1 MRILLTNDDGVNARG
16 LKLLE
21 KVARGLSDDIWIVA
35 PTEEQSGAGHSLTL
49 TTPVRLRRHDDRR
62 FSVTGTPTD
71 AVMLALA
78 HVMKDSPPDVIL
90 SGINRGANLAEDV
103 TYSGTVSAAMEGALA
118 GVRSIALSQAYSREG
133 MGDTVP
139 FAAAEAWA
147 ERVLAPLLEFGA
159 EPGTLINV
167 NFPALLPED
176 VKGIRVCRQGLRD
189 YGRLRIV
196 QRKDPRGYDYYW
208 FGLGPMV
215 QTPGHQTD
223 LEAIADGLSPSRRS
237 TSISLTIRRWRGCI
251 NDSRPRPRSQPRNFL
266 ALILPGFTGRAHPV
280 LRTPAAAEHWSRMR
294 AKWTTGHTSSS
305 A

>member
-1 MRILLTNDDGVNARG
+1 MAQFFAVAALRRLAHSPLVRILLTNDDGVNARG
-16 LKLLE
+16 LRLLE
-21 KVARGLSDDIWIVA
+21 SVARKLTDDIWIVA
-35 PTEEQSGAGHSLTL
+35 PAEEQSGAGHSLTL
-49 TTPVRLRRHDDRR
+49 TEPVRLRKHDDRR

-78 HVMKDSPPDVIL
+78 HIMKDSPPDVIM

-118 GVRSIALSQAYSREG
+118 GVPSIALSQAYSREG

-147 ERVLAPLLEFGA
+147 ERVLAPLIAFETA
-159 EPGTLINV
+159 PRTLINV
-167 NFPALLPED
+167 NFPAVPPDE

-196 QRKDPRGYDYYW
+196 ERTDPRGYDYYW

-215 QTPGHQTD
+215 ETPGHSTD
-223 LEAIADGLSPSRRS
+223 LEAVADGYVSVSPLHLDL
-237 TSISLTIRRWRGCI
+237 THEASLEG
-251 NDSRPRPRSQPRNFL
+251 L
-266 ALILPGFTGRAHPV
+266 AEKFG
-280 LRTPAAAEHWSRMR
+280 
-294 AKWTTGHTSSS
+294 
-305 A
+305 